1 VSGKLQQLQDSSLN
15 TLFSQQV
22 PVVVYR
28 VKRIKPRG
36 RVLSF
41 DPCVVQLSNSL
52 PRRVC
57 KHAISA
63 VLPARMR
70 NAGTAH
76 ASAQAGRDDRESG
89 LE

>member
-1 VSGKLQQLQDSSLN
+1 VSGKLQQLQDSYLN
-15 TLFSQQV
+15 TLYSQLV
-22 PVVVYR
+22 PVAVFR

-36 RVLSF
+36 HGLSF
-41 DPCVVQLSNSL
+41 DPRVVLPKNSL

-57 KHAISA
+57 RHAILE

-76 ASAQAGRDDRESG
+76 ASA
-89 LE
+89 